1 MLYHWSV
8 TLVSI
13 YPDMLGAVP
22 HPLTG
27 TDKIY
32 TSSDPTTLFID
43 LTREDSNTLKIESN
57 FATSMGDT
65 YIHREADFI
74 SDLAG
79 NSFPSQR
86 TSQVSTFTPDTS
98 PPELHSFTINMD
110 TGIITLRRYPNN

>member
-13 YPDMLGAVP
+13 YPDMLRAVP
-22 HPLTG
+22 HPPTG

-43 LTREDSNTLKIESN
+43 LTREDSLKIESN

-65 YIHREADFI
+65 YIPH
-74 SDLAG
+74 
-79 NSFPSQR
+79 PSTLLFHLSHQGAVR
-86 TSQVSTFTPDTS
+86 ACEFG
-98 PPELHSFTINMD
+98 
-110 TGIITLRRYPNN
+110 GI